1 MKRSSSRPLHIL
13 STAIVLLI
21 LGLATLLQSGFPG
34 KKAPSPKSISQP
46 FTTQSPSEY
55 STLTATVIRVIDG
68 DTFSCSLDNGLEERV
83 RLLGIDTPESRR
95 NEKVERDSLK
105 TGASLDTLIA
115 LGKKSSNYTK
125 SLLPKGTQIQLETDV
140 QIRDRYGRLL
150 AYVYL
155 PDGQMLNALL
165 VKEGYAQ
172 IMSIPPNVRYQ
183 DQFLS
188 LQKEARE
195 NQRGLW
201 KTLD

>member
-1 MKRSSSRPLHIL
+1 MKRSSRRPLHIL

-34 KKAPSPKSISQP
+34 KKASSSKNIHQP

-172 IMSIPPNVRYQ
+172 LMSIPPNVRYQ